1 MTAAVPTTAVA
12 VFFEHEKAEKALD
25 ALHHAGFR
33 PDQIGVAVRKGEAT
47 QEKPPES
54 SGSKTEEGAVTG
66 VVAGGALGALA
77 GAVAT
82 GLIPG
87 VGPIIAAG
95 ILAGTLGGAGA
106 GATAGGVLGALIGHG
121 VPEADA
127 RHYEQEVAAGKT
139 IVTVKADGRYNEA
152 VDILRKHGE
161 YGKGSPLI

>member
-33 PDQIGVAVRKGEAT
+33 PDQIGVGLRKGDTPLVPTLETPA
-47 QEKPPES
+47 S
-54 SGSKTEEGAVTG
+54 RTEEGAVAG

-87 VGPIIAAG
+87 VGPVIAAG
-95 ILAGTLGGAGA
+95 ILAGT
-106 GATAGGVLGALIGHG
+106 
-121 VPEADA
+121 
-127 RHYEQEVAAGKT
+127 
-139 IVTVKADGRYNEA
+139 
-152 VDILRKHGE
+152 
-161 YGKGSPLI
+161 